1 MNRFNWITVGLL
13 IAGIGAAATVQ
24 AQDAAEERSWYI
36 GPTINL
42 MDADE
47 RFGVDRIGSGLGV
60 RMGKELSPRWDMQ
73 IGMTHARTSSGS
85 LSYAQSTLG
94 IDALYMFTRDTIR
107 PFLLIGAGLQ
117 HDNAHFVFGGESSTR
132 PYISAGLGLQA
143 DVNDRVTI
151 QADVRHL
158 HGILC
163 RCNFG
168 FDRSGNN
175 YLTVGLNFR
184 LGRTAEPVMQAAAA
198 PVDVPPPIVIPEAR
212 VILLEDVHFA
222 FDSST
227 LSPSTQAALKR
238 NIAILK
244 NNPGAEVRIAGYTS
258 ASGTEQYNQALSE
271 RRARAVEAFLV
282 SEGVALPDRLST
294 IGYGQDRPA
303 EFERRPDE
311 IDSRAARANMRV
323 LFEIILR

>member
-1 MNRFNWITVGLL
+1 MNRFNWITIGLL
-13 IAGIGAAATVQ
+13 LAGFGASAAVQ
-24 AQDAAEERSWYI
+24 AQDAVDERSWYM

-42 MDADE
+42 MDADG
-47 RFGVDRIGSGLGV
+47 RFGVDRIGSGLGF

-73 IGMTHARTSSGS
+73 IGLTHARTSSGS
-85 LSYAQSTLG
+85 LSYSQSTLG

-107 PFLLIGAGLQ
+107 PFLLVGTGLQ

-132 PYISAGLGLQA
+132 PYVSAGIGLQA
-143 DVNDRVTI
+143 DVNERVTI

-163 RCNFG
+163 DCNFG

-184 LGRTAEPVMQAAAA
+184 LGRTAERVVQAA
-198 PVDVPPPIVIPEAR
+198 PVEVPPPVVIPEAR
-212 VILLEDVHFA
+212 VIVLEDVHFA
-222 FDSST
+222 FDSSE

-271 RRARAVEAFLV
+271 RRARAVEAFLIR
-282 SEGVALPDRLST
+282 EGVALPDRLST

-303 EFERRPDE
+303 QFERRPDE

>member
-1 MNRFNWITVGLL
+1 MNRFNWVTIGLL
-13 IAGIGAAATVQ
+13 MAGFGASATVQ
-24 AQDAAEERSWYI
+24 AQDAVDERWYI

-47 RFGVDRIGSGLGV
+47 RFGVDKIGSGLGL

-73 IGMTHARTSSGS
+73 IGLTHARTSSGA
-85 LSYAQSTLG
+85 LSYSQTTLG
-94 IDALYMFTRDTIR
+94 IDALYMFTRDVIR

-117 HDNAHFVFGGESSTR
+117 HDNAHFIFGGASDTR
-132 PYISAGLGLQA
+132 PYAAAGIGLQA
-143 DVNDRVTI
+143 DVSDRVTF
-151 QADVRHL
+151 QADLKHL

-163 RCNFG
+163 DCTFG

-175 YLTVGLNFR
+175 YLTIGFNFR
-184 LGRTAEPVMQAAAA
+184 LGQRSEPVVQHAAA
-198 PVDVPPPIVIPEAR
+198 PVEVPPPIVIPEAR
-212 VILLEDVHFA
+212 IIVLEDVHFA

-227 LSPSTQAALKR
+227 LSPATQAALKR
-238 NIAILK
+238 NIAVLK
-244 NNPGAEVRIAGYTS
+244 DNPGAEVRIAGYTS
-258 ASGTEQYNQALSE
+258 ASGTEEYNQALSE
-271 RRARAVEAFLV
+271 RRARAVEAFLI
-282 SEGVALPDRLST
+282 SEGVAMPDRLST